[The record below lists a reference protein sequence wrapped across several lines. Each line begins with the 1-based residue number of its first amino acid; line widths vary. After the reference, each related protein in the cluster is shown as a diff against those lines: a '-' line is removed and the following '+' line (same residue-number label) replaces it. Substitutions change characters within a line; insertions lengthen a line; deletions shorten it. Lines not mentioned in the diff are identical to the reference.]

1 MNALDYKP
9 TLMPWTVNEADMPSG
24 NRRARLLHL
33 VRYAVLAPSTHNTQP
48 WRFEVFDDTIR
59 LFMDETRW
67 LAVADADQREI
78 HISAGC
84 ALENL
89 LIAAEHYGYRCNVK
103 LLPDERDHSLMAELS
118 FAENGAATGA
128 ADARYRAGLRAGLF
142 DFLTLRVTNH
152 RVFDGRPV
160 AQDALRELQSVCVEP
175 GLRLMLLS
183 DPSSRHRIDDLVM
196 RADAVQFADP
206 AFRAELGH
214 WLGQGAFGETWFMAK
229 LSQMAM
235 RLVNMGERVAKR
247 DSAAMM
253 SAPVFGAIVADNLE
267 EKEVPRLQVMAGQM
281 YERVQLMATR
291 LGLSMQPMNQVLQQR
306 YFKAALMDVLFG
318 TKETVMAV
326 HQVETPP
333 APQMLFRLG
342 HSEPEPQ
349 HTPRRDLAEMVV

>member
-67 LAVADADQREI
+67 LEVADADQREL

-89 LIAAEHYGYRCNVK
+89 LVAAEHYGYRCNVK

-118 FAENGAATGA
+118 FAEKGAATGA
-128 ADARYRAGLRAGLF
+128 AYSPHREGLF

-152 RVFDGRPV
+152 RVYDGRPV

-235 RLVNMGERVAKR
+235 RLVNMGERMAKR

-253 SAPVFGAIVADNLE
+253 SAPVFGVIVADNLE
-267 EKEVPRLQVMAGQM
+267 EEVVPRLQVMAGQM
-281 YERVQLMATR
+281 YERVHLMATR

-306 YFKAALMDVLFG
+306 YFKAALTDVLFG
-318 TKETVMAV
+318 TKETPLMIA
-326 HQVETPP
+326 HQAEEMPP

-342 HSEPEPQ
+342 HSEPEPH

>member
-9 TLMPWTVNEADMPSG
+9 TLMPWNVNEADMPSG

-67 LAVADADQREI
+67 LAIADADQREL

-103 LLPDERDHSLMAELS
+103 LLPDERDHSLMAELL
-118 FAENGAATGA
+118 FAEKGAAIGA
-128 ADARYRAGLRAGLF
+128 ASHRTGLF

-152 RVFDGRPV
+152 RVYDGRPV
-160 AQDALRELQSVCVEP
+160 AQDALRELQSVCAEP
-175 GLRLMLLS
+175 GVRLMLLS

-206 AFRAELGH
+206 AFRAELSH

-235 RLVNMGERVAKR
+235 RLVNMGERMAKR

-253 SAPVFGAIVADNLE
+253 SAPVFGVIVVDE
-267 EKEVPRLQVMAGQM
+267 EIPRLQIMAGQM
-281 YERVQLMATR
+281 YERVHLMATR
-291 LGLSMQPMNQVLQQR
+291 LGLSMQPMNQALQQR
-306 YFKAALMDVLFG
+306 YFKAALTDVLFG
-318 TKETVMAV
+318 TKETPAMAM
-326 HQVETPP
+326 HQVEAPP

-349 HTPRRDLAEMVV
+349 HTPRRDLAEIVM